1 MDEMHRQKV
10 LIKNLDCWFSS
21 YGKHCGSIVIDN
33 ENIDKNNIT
42 AMETTHHQR
51 SIAVLIV

>member
-1 MDEMHRQKV
+1 MDEMHCQKV
-10 LIKNLDCWFSS
+10 LVKNLDCWFSS

-33 ENIDKNNIT
+33 ENIDKNNIA